1 MIGTE
6 VTILNPEPRSSQI
19 FQKIE
24 DAPPNSRRQK
34 GDMQKVPY

>member
-6 VTILNPEPRSSQI
+6 GIILIPERRGSQI